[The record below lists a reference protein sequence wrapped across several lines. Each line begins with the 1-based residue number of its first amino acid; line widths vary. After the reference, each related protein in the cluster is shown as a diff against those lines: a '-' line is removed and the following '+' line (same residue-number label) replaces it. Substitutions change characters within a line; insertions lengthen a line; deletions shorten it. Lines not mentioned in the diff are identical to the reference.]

1 MEKHG
6 ISRLQFHRH
15 RLLAAAAVIT
25 LLLPSLCFG
34 AVSLRNLKIVPEK
47 SSCFVGDT
55 CNFILEIPEYQPSRI
70 DATVQS
76 TPDGVALMASSK
88 DSYEV
93 DGVKGTRIVFTFK
106 FSKKGTYKIPSLAT
120 RVDWISINI
129 PFQSITVYDDPR
141 TLLPEVSVKLPK
153 TIYAQEPFTA
163 TVSVRFFAEILEV
176 YSDLDENV
184 IITRSGNSQTLP
196 FEQKEFTE
204 NYEVVASYDLTPIEA
219 GTLTVPSFHVLARTY
234 AGGQVLLSSDTQ
246 TLKVQAAKKQS
257 VSGAG
262 NGYYASVLGG
272 SGAEDDDAEGG
283 GSGTYSDGNY
293 DTDNDSVFEGSPLP
307 EEIAADI
314 IDSRKVAKAFLI
326 TSLILF
332 ILSAAAAVTFFIK
345 RMKLLSKIT
354 TAVFA
359 VFLAVFVILTILTAG
374 EKGVAFRNAS
384 VYSIPEQNSSSVSV
398 VIAGEVMTV
407 KAVRNGW
414 YSVKLVNGSEGWVKA
429 EDCIYCGD

>member
-1 MEKHG
+1 MEKSG
-6 ISRLQFHRH
+6 ISGLQFHRY
-15 RLLAAAAVIT
+15 RLLAAVAVIT
-25 LLLPSLCFG
+25 LLVPFVCFG

-93 DGVKGTRIVFTFK
+93 NGVKGTRIVFTFK

-141 TLLPEVSVKLPK
+141 TLLPEITVKLPK

-184 IITRSGNSQTLP
+184 IITRSEDTPALP
-196 FEQKEFTE
+196 FTQKEFTE
-204 NYEVVASYDLTPIEA
+204 SYETVALYNLTPIEA

-257 VSGAG
+257 VSGGG

-272 SGAEDDDAEGG
+272 SVAEDDDAEGG
-283 GSGTYSDGNY
+283 SAYSDGGF
-293 DTDNDSVFEGSPLP
+293 DSGDDSVFEGSPLP

-314 IDSRKVAKAFLI
+314 VDARKVEKAFLI
-326 TSLILF
+326 TSLVLF
-332 ILSAAAAVTFFIK
+332 ILCAAATVTLLIK

-354 TAVFA
+354 TAAFA
-359 VFLAVFVILTILTAG
+359 VFLTVFVVLMILTAG
-374 EKGVAFRNAS
+374 TKGVAFRNAS
-384 VYSIPEQNSSSVSV
+384 VFSIPEQNSSSVSV

-414 YSVKLVNGSEGWVKA
+414 YSVKLVNGSEGWIKA
-429 EDCIYCGD
+429 EDCIYCGN